1 MTILTLFFFMSIS
14 GNSRYRSGLKT
25 FNWVH
30 DHVSCRSLQAK
41 SEGGLRWTTRGIYL
55 IFWGLDTSS

>member
-55 IFWGLDTSS
+55 